1 MRKIIILFVCV
12 FALGNAY
19 AQNVV
24 VKGVVESNGEKVQ
37 KATLRLLSLQRSTQT
52 DELGEFGFV
61 NVVAGTY
68 QLRITALGY
77 KAQTAIVQ
85 LATDTVITFNLE
97 EQKEGL
103 NEVVV
108 TGTYKEVNRLESPVP
123 VEVYSSKFFKKNP
136 TPSIFDALQQING
149 VRPQLNCNVC
159 ATGDIHING
168 LEGPYTMV
176 LIDGMPIVSGLSTV
190 YGLSGI
196 PNALI
201 ERVEVVKGPASSLYG
216 SEAVGGLINI
226 ITKQNNNAPKFSADI
241 MSTGYLEH
249 NIDLGFKVRV
259 APKVNVLTGVN
270 YFKYGNNVDHNHD
283 GFTDIALQDRISIFQ
298 KWNFDRNENRVFSLA
313 GRFMYEDRWGGD
325 MNWTKQFRGG
335 DQVYGESIYTKRFE
349 LLGNYQLP
357 VKEKMFF
364 AFSLTNHDQDSRY
377 GETSYVAQQNI
388 AFSQLTLD
396 KKIGAHDLLFG
407 AALRYTYYDDNTPAT
422 ASNDPI
428 VSQNQPENIFLPGL
442 FVQDEIKFTERQ
454 SLLLGARFDYNSI
467 HGSIFTPRFAYKVN
481 FDETSVLRLNAGR
494 GFRVVNLFTEDHA
507 ALTGARDVVVVNDL
521 KPEKTYNINLNY
533 LKKLYTSGGNSYTF
547 DVSAFYT
554 HFNNRIVA
562 DYETNAN
569 EIRYDNLN
577 GYALSRGFTGNFDAT
592 FSFGLKINA
601 GLTLQDVSLVEHK
614 IKTQQLLTEKW
625 TGTWSISYRVK
636 PLKLDVD
643 YTGNIYGTMRLPLIS
658 DLDPR
663 QPNSPVWS
671 LQNIQFVY
679 HGFKKFELYGGV
691 KNFLNFLPTKNNPF
705 IIARTNDPFDK
716 DVVFDGLGNAMVT
729 PNNPYGLTFDPNYVY
744 APNQGIRGFFGI
756 RYTIF

>member
-1 MRKIIILFVCV
+1 MKRIILL
-12 FALGNAY
+12 FACGFAVLTSY
-19 AQNVV
+19 AQNYV
-24 VKGVVESNGEKVQ
+24 VKGMVESSGDKVQ
-37 KATLRLLSLQRSTQT
+37 KASVRLVDLQRSARTN
-52 DELGEFGFV
+52 DVGEFGFV
-61 NVVAGTY
+61 AIAGGKY
-68 QLRITALGY
+68 ELRVSALGY
-77 KAQTAIVQ
+77 RTLTTIIEVAS
-85 LATDTVITFNLE
+85 DTSLLINLV
-97 EQKEGL
+97 EQQENL
-103 NEVVV
+103 SEVVV
-108 TGTYKEVNRLESPVP
+108 TGTYKEVTRLESPVP
-123 VEVYSSKFFKKNP
+123 VEVYSAKFFKKNP

-149 VRPQLNCNVC
+149 VRPQLNCNIC

-226 ITKQNNNAPKFSADI
+226 ITKKIGNAPRFSADI
-241 MSTGYLEH
+241 MSTDYLEH
-249 NIDLGFKVRV
+249 NTDLGFK
-259 APKVNVLTGVN
+259 ASLSPKVNILTGVN
-270 YFKYGNNVDHNHD
+270 YFKYGNKVDHNHD

-298 KWNFDRNENRVFSLA
+298 KWNFDRKENRVFSLA
-313 GRFMYEDRWGGD
+313 GRFLYEDRWGGE
-325 MNWTKQFRGG
+325 MGFARKFRGG
-335 DQVYGESIYTKRFE
+335 DQVYGESIYTTRFE

-377 GETSYVAQQNI
+377 GETSYIAKQNI

-396 KKIGAHDLLFG
+396 KKVGAHDLLFG
-407 AALRYTYYDDNTPAT
+407 AALRYTFYDDNTPAT
-422 ASNDPI
+422 FSDDSLNG
-428 VSQNQPENIFLPGL
+428 QNQPEKIFLPGL
-442 FVQDEIKFTERQ
+442 FVQDEIKVADKQTI
-454 SLLLGARFDYNSI
+454 LLGARYDYNSL

-481 FDETSVLRLNAGR
+481 FDETSVLRLNAGT
-494 GFRVVNLFTEDHA
+494 GFRVVNLFTEEHA
-507 ALTGARDVVVVNDL
+507 ALTGARDVVIVNDL
-521 KPEKTYNINLNY
+521 KPEKTYNVNLNY
-533 LKKLYTSGGNSYTF
+533 LKKLYTAGGNSYTF

-562 DYETNAN
+562 DYETNVN

-577 GYALSRGFTGNFDAT
+577 GYALSRGFTGNFDAA
-592 FSFGLKINA
+592 FNFGLKINA
-601 GLTLQDVSLVEHK
+601 GVTLQDVSLVENK
-614 IKTQQLLTEKW
+614 IKQQQMLTEKW
-625 TGTWSISYRVK
+625 TATWAVSYR
-636 PLKLDVD
+636 LKKLNLEVD
-643 YTGNIYGTMRLPLIS
+643 YTGNIYGPMRLLLIS

-663 QPNSPVWS
+663 QPNSPTWS
-671 LQNIQFVY
+671 LQNIQFMY
-679 HGFKKFELYGGV
+679 NGFKKFELYGGV

-716 DVVFDGLGNAMVT
+716 DVVFDGAGNALAT

-756 RYTIF
+756 GYTIN

>member
-1 MRKIIILFVCV
+1 MV
-12 FALGNAY
+12 
-19 AQNVV
+19 
-24 VKGVVESNGEKVQ
+24 
-37 KATLRLLSLQRSTQT
+37 
-52 DELGEFGFV
+52 
-61 NVVAGTY
+61 
-68 QLRITALGY
+68 
-77 KAQTAIVQ
+77 
-85 LATDTVITFNLE
+85 
-97 EQKEGL
+97 EQKENL
-103 NEVVV
+103 SEVVV
-108 TGTYKEVNRLESPVP
+108 TGTYKEVTRLESPVP

-149 VRPQLNCNVC
+149 VRPQLNCNIC

-226 ITKQNNNAPKFSADI
+226 ITKKTGNAPRFSADI
-241 MSTGYLEH
+241 MTTDYLEH
-249 NIDLGFKVRV
+249 NIDLGFKVKL

-270 YFKYGNNVDHNHD
+270 YFKYGNKVDHNHD

-298 KWNFDRNENRVFSLA
+298 KWNFDRKENRLFSLA
-313 GRFMYEDRWGGD
+313 GRFLYEDRWGGE
-325 MNWTKQFRGG
+325 MEFARQFRGG
-335 DQVYGESIYTKRFE
+335 DQVYGESIYTTRFE

-377 GETSYVAQQNI
+377 GETSYIAKQNI

-396 KKIGAHDLLFG
+396 KKVGAHDLLFG
-407 AALRYTYYDDNTPAT
+407 AALRYTFYDDNTPAT
-422 ASNDPI
+422 FSDDPI
-428 VSQNQPENIFLPGL
+428 NGQNQPEQIFLPGL
-442 FVQDEIKFTERQ
+442 FVQDEIKVADKQTV
-454 SLLLGARFDYNSI
+454 LLGARYDYNSI
-467 HGSIFTPRFAYKVN
+467 HGSIFTPRFAYKIN
-481 FDETSVLRLNAGR
+481 FGETSVLRLNAGA
-494 GFRVVNLFTEDHA
+494 GFRVVNLFTEEHA
-507 ALTGARDVVVVNDL
+507 ALTGARDVVIVNDL
-521 KPEKTYNINLNY
+521 KPEKTYNVNLNY
-533 LKKLYTSGGNSYTF
+533 LKKLYTGGGNSYTF

-562 DYETNAN
+562 DYETNVN

-577 GYALSRGFTGNFDAT
+577 GYALSRGFTGNFDAA

-601 GLTLQDVSLVEHK
+601 GVTLQDVSLVENK
-614 IKTQQLLTEKW
+614 IKQQQMLTEKW
-625 TGTWSISYRVK
+625 TATWAISYR
-636 PLKLDVD
+636 LKKLNLDVD
-643 YTGNIYGTMRLPLIS
+643 YTGNIYGPMRLPLIS

-663 QPNSPVWS
+663 QPNSPTWS
-671 LQNIQFVY
+671 LQNIQLMY
-679 HGFKKFELYGGV
+679 NGFKKFEIYGGV

-716 DVVFDGLGNAMVT
+716 DVVFDGAGNALAK

-756 RYTIF
+756 RYTIY

>member
-1 MRKIIILFVCV
+1 MKKNILLFVCV
-12 FALGNAY
+12 FAAITGY
-19 AQNVV
+19 AQNYV
-24 VKGVVESNGEKVQ
+24 VKGMVESSGEKVQ
-37 KATLRLLSLQRSTQT
+37 KATVRLVELQRSSRTN
-52 DELGEFGFV
+52 DAGEFGFV
-61 NVVAGTY
+61 AIAAGKY
-68 QLRITALGY
+68 ELRASALGY
-77 KAQTAIVQ
+77 RSLTTIIEVSS
-85 LATDTVITFNLE
+85 DTSFIINLV
-97 EQKEGL
+97 EQKENL
-103 NEVVV
+103 SEVVV
-108 TGTYKEVNRLESPVP
+108 TGTYKEVTRLESPVP

-149 VRPQLNCNVC
+149 VRPQLNCNIC

-226 ITKQNNNAPKFSADI
+226 ITKKTGNAPRFSADI
-241 MSTGYLEH
+241 MTTDYLEH
-249 NIDLGFKVRV
+249 NIDLGFKVKL
-259 APKVNVLTGVN
+259 AQKVNVLTGVN
-270 YFKYGNNVDHNHD
+270 YFKYGNKVDHNHD

-298 KWNFDRNENRVFSLA
+298 KWNFDRKENRLFSLA
-313 GRFMYEDRWGGD
+313 GRFLYEDRWGGE
-325 MNWTKQFRGG
+325 MGFARQFRGG
-335 DQVYGESIYTKRFE
+335 DQVYGESIYTTRFE

-377 GETSYVAQQNI
+377 GETSYIAKQNI

-396 KKIGAHDLLFG
+396 KKVGAHDLLFG
-407 AALRYTYYDDNTPAT
+407 AALRYTFYDDNTPAT
-422 ASNDPI
+422 FSDDPI
-428 VSQNQPENIFLPGL
+428 NGQNQPEKIFLPGL
-442 FVQDEIKFTERQ
+442 FVQDEIKVADKQTV
-454 SLLLGARFDYNSI
+454 LLGARYDYNSI
-467 HGSIFTPRFAYKVN
+467 HGSIFTPRFAYKIN
-481 FDETSVLRLNAGR
+481 FDETSVLRLNAGT
-494 GFRVVNLFTEDHA
+494 GFRVVNLFTEEHA
-507 ALTGARDVVVVNDL
+507 ALTGARDVVIVNDL
-521 KPEKTYNINLNY
+521 KPEKTYNLNLNY
-533 LKKLYTSGGNSYTF
+533 LKKLYTGGGNSYTF

-562 DYETNAN
+562 DYETNVN

-577 GYALSRGFTGNFDAT
+577 GYALSRGFTGNFDAA

-601 GLTLQDVSLVEHK
+601 GVTLQDVSLVENK
-614 IKTQQLLTEKW
+614 IKQQQMLTEKW
-625 TGTWSISYRVK
+625 TATWAISYR
-636 PLKLDVD
+636 LKKLNLDVD
-643 YTGNIYGTMRLPLIS
+643 YTGNIYGPMRLPLIS

-663 QPNSPVWS
+663 QPNSTTWS
-671 LQNIQFVY
+671 LQNIQLMY
-679 HGFKKFELYGGV
+679 NGFKKFEIYGGV

-716 DVVFDGLGNAMVT
+716 DVVFDGAGNALAT

-756 RYTIF
+756 RYTIY